1 MKPTALALLL
11 AALVLALLAWVLWP
25 RPEQASPT
33 AGPEASAQGPAVS
46 EPRSPVPESAGS
58 APSEHHVAGPPTEAL
73 GDDAGRRLPA
83 GPLRVLVVNTERAE
97 SDTRIVEK
105 LAERLRAVVDIDIE
119 IRHLSHVGADT
130 VDKLNCDAVVLS
142 GQRTPWWEYTES
154 ELAGAYALLRG
165 ARVPVLGICGGHQLL
180 AKAFGGE
187 VGLIRRLR
195 QGEGYDGCERERG
208 WLPIRLGEDPL
219 FADLGEEAIL
229 WENHCEEVKA
239 LPADFVRIASNLGGA
254 IQGMRHKT
262 RLIYGVQFHPEVSDR
277 SHPAG
282 ATIIKSFFEM
292 ADEAWR
298 AGGDGT

>member
-33 AGPEASAQGPAVS
+33 PGPETSAQGPAVS

-130 VDKLNCDAVVLS
+130 VDKLN
-142 GQRTPWWEYTES
+142 
-154 ELAGAYALLRG
+154 
-165 ARVPVLGICGGHQLL
+165 
-180 AKAFGGE
+180 
-187 VGLIRRLR
+187 
-195 QGEGYDGCERERG
+195 
-208 WLPIRLGEDPL
+208 
-219 FADLGEEAIL
+219 
-229 WENHCEEVKA
+229 
-239 LPADFVRIASNLGGA
+239 
-254 IQGMRHKT
+254 
-262 RLIYGVQFHPEVSDR
+262 
-277 SHPAG
+277 
-282 ATIIKSFFEM
+282 
-292 ADEAWR
+292 
-298 AGGDGT
+298 